1 MGKKLTYED
10 VLAEAVYTV
19 LESLRVKHEKAILKK
34 FQTSD
39 VLTMDREELS
49 DMMEM
54 ITQNQTEYI
63 QGVQRVFYT
72 LKNKYVDEGIY
83 DPSGEKYK
91 KIPIFKNDDIG
102 EINFGI

>member
-19 LESLRVKHEKAILKK
+19 LETLRIKHEKAILKK

-39 VLTMDREELS
+39 VLTMDNKELS

-54 ITQNQTEYI
+54 ITKNQTEYI
-63 QGVQRVFYT
+63 ESVKRTFNT
-72 LKNKYVDEGIY
+72 LKNKYSDEGIY
-83 DPSGEKYK
+83 DPSGETYIKM
-91 KIPIFKNDDIG
+91 PESKNDDIS
-102 EINFGI
+102 EINFGF